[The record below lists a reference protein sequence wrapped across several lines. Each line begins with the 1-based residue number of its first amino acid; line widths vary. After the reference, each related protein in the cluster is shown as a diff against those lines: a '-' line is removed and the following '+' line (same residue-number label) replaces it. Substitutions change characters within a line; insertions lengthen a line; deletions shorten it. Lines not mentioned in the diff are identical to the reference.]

1 MTGLIVPI
9 RIGRFGCGSCSHQS
23 QIADPVSESAPHS
36 RRRPA
41 SRHNVPAPLPPPHRR
56 GACRRRHLGGIR
68 RAGRVRGMVT
78 AHAQA
83 VGGVDDAGAGRATMI
98 SVSRFL
104 GARSCSS
111 SSGRSSAHGPAAC
124 RSPWYLSAPLD
135 NIGAARLQ
143 STTFTHAPAHPEL
156 DRNAFLPR
164 CAAAAAS
171 WAWAEACARAG
182 VQVQARG

>member
-1 MTGLIVPI
+1 
-9 RIGRFGCGSCSHQS
+9 
-23 QIADPVSESAPHS
+23 
-36 RRRPA
+36 
-41 SRHNVPAPLPPPHRR
+41 
-56 GACRRRHLGGIR
+56 
-68 RAGRVRGMVT
+68 MVT
-78 AHAQA
+78 AHARA
-83 VGGVDDAGAGRATMI
+83 VGAVDDAGAGRTTKI
-98 SVSRFL
+98 SVSLFL

-124 RSPWYLSAPLD
+124 RSPRYLSAPPD

-143 STTFTHAPAHPEL
+143 STAFTHAPAHPEL